1 MRHFWAT
8 SAVIVVAI
16 LIAVVGYVAK
26 ERRFSRQ
33 WVVGLAVFCGVA
45 LLLQLVT
52 DWPFPTH
59 FWKNHSVVAS
69 VLSSVLLL
77 GVGFLVY
84 EDRELREQ
92 ERLDQSVT
100 AAAVGGI
107 VDKLVHIDVALGLL
121 CRDRNPTA
129 WGWDEYTDRGRP
141 LRWLRQHPER
151 LLQRPNNP
159 PDADPRTWPTALPP
173 VDEADPGWRQDVVD
187 QCIRRLL
194 TAIRDWGAV
203 INTSRN
209 GTRVL
214 IAIGELRKDLMEL
227 STLLPNEHRDALLL
241 LTSLRQRVRLLSA
254 FLEAFSGAQ
263 DPRPEILLT
272 FDPVPPH
279 GELEWAA
286 DTTGRDLFLGEW
298 RKQLSSTE
306 RRLRE
311 NTVSGP

>member
-1 MRHFWAT
+1 MTHFWSTA
-8 SAVIVVAI
+8 AVVVVALVI
-16 LIAVVGYVAK
+16 GMVGYLAK

-33 WVVGLAVFCGVA
+33 WVVGLASFCGVA

-59 FWKNHSVVAS
+59 FWRDHSVVAS

-92 ERLDQSVT
+92 ERLDRSVT

-121 CRDRNPTA
+121 CRDRDPRA
-129 WGWDEYTDRGRP
+129 WGWSEYSTDGRP

-151 LLQRPNNP
+151 LRPLAGSP
-159 PDADPRTWPTALPP
+159 PDVDPRTWPTALPP
-173 VDEADPGWRQDVVD
+173 VDDPTWRGEVVD

-227 STLLPNEHRDALLL
+227 STLLPGDHRNALLL

-254 FLEAFSGAQ
+254 FLEEFSGAEE
-263 DPRPEILLT
+263 PRPEILLT
-272 FDPVPPH
+272 FDPVAPH

-286 DTTGRDLFLGEW
+286 DAKGRDLFVGEW
-298 RKQLSSTE
+298 RKQLAATE
-306 RRLRE
+306 SRLRQ
-311 NTVSGP
+311 NTVSGG